1 MLLNNILYI
10 IATHQKLFLWNNNIF
25 QFAKQLFP
33 FEVSVQML
41 YEQVKILDKGMDI
54 WLICNFSLNKDLM
67 CA

>member
-1 MLLNNILYI
+1 MEQQHFSVCQT
-10 IATHQKLFLWNNNIF
+10 AFS
-25 QFAKQLFP
+25 

-54 WLICNFSLNKDLM
+54 WLICSFSLNKDLM